1 MKLPTA
7 RIYSFLRCPYAMRA
21 RMALHVAAI
30 PHETTE
36 VNLKNKPPEML
47 AISPKGTVPVLQLAD
62 GRVLEESLDIM
73 RYALTQHDPE
83 NWLPT
88 ESEREACE
96 QLIVQND
103 TVFKIHLDRYK
114 YHTRY
119 PEANRETHRLEGETI
134 LADLDTRIAH
144 HGGYLIA
151 PRLTFADIAIFPF
164 VRQWAS
170 VEGGNLQAFEH
181 VEAWLRART
190 DSALFRAIMK

>member
-1 MKLPTA
+1 MTLHTA
-7 RIYSFLRCPYAMRA
+7 RLYSFLRCPYAMRA

-30 PHETTE
+30 PHETIE

-47 AISPKGTVPVLQLAD
+47 AISPKGTVPVLQLTD

-96 QLIVQND
+96 QFIMQND
-103 TVFKIHLDRYK
+103 KVFKTHLDRYK

-119 PEANRETHRLEGETI
+119 PEANRETHHLEGEKI
-134 LADLDTRIAH
+134 LANIDARIARH
-144 HGGYLIA
+144 NGYLLA
-151 PRLTFADIAIFPF
+151 ARLTLADIAIFPF
-164 VRQWAS
+164 IRQWAS

-181 VEAWLRART
+181 LEAWLRART
-190 DSALFRAIMK
+190 DSALFHAIMH